1 MVGSGKSNEV
11 YRSIMHDRRRNAR
24 EDRVPELKG
33 PGSEWVSEMLKHEI
47 LELLLW
53 VGFWY
58 TMKLSELPRWLN
70 GKKKKKKNL
79 PANVGDSGLIPRL
92 GRSPGEGNGNPLQ
105 YSSLGNPL
113 DRGAWWAAVHGVTKS
128 QTRLSDW
135 ACMYM
140 KLGGQVGTEGSRD
153 SWR

>member
-1 MVGSGKSNEV
+1 
-11 YRSIMHDRRRNAR
+11 
-24 EDRVPELKG
+24 
-33 PGSEWVSEMLKHEI
+33 MLKHEI

-70 GKKKKKKNL
+70 GKKKKKKKNL

-113 DRGAWWAAVHGVTKS
+113 DRGA
-128 QTRLSDW
+128 
-135 ACMYM
+135 
-140 KLGGQVGTEGSRD
+140 
-153 SWR
+153 